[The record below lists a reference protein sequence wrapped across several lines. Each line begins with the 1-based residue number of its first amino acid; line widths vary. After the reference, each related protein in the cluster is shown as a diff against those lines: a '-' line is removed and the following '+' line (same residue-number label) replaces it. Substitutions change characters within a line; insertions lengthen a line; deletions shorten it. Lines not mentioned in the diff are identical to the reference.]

1 MYSPKKNNIFIKNL
15 LLQPEGLHLDF
26 KQGLSNQKKIAKT
39 LLSFAN
45 TEGGE
50 IIVGVSDDGRF
61 VGIDPEEEMF
71 MITEAIKKYCHPVIN
86 ISFEVYEFDYDLDE
100 TFQGEEKYL
109 LIIHVPKSNEAPHF
123 LIDNN
128 LEPVFYLRIEDKS
141 LPSEYIG

>member
-1 MYSPKKNNIFIKNL
+1 M
-15 LLQPEGLHLDF
+15 DF

-45 TEGGE
+45 TDGGE
-50 IIVGVSDDGRF
+50 IIVGVSDNGRF

-71 MITEAIKKYCHPVIN
+71 MVTEAIKNYCHPVIN
-86 ISFEVYEFDYDLDE
+86 VSFEVYEFDYDLEE

-109 LIIHVPKSNEAPHF
+109 LIVYVPKSHNAPHF
-123 LIDNN
+123 LIDHK

-141 LPSEYIG
+141 LPRKYSG